1 MRRPRG
7 ARDGRKRSKALWTLD
22 NDRRQ
27 FRCGVWARY
36 LLVALRPLAQ
46 ENAKPRAEPTTTTVK
61 KSGSAIMR
69 QLLRNDS
76 PIGAAARISSQSI
89 VPISPGPAFAG
100 SEGAEGP
107 PEGGN
112 QDDRRSRMLTRSN
125 KPKYAAV
132 PSSGWASYF
141 DAGFTG
147 RGLST
152 TAGRP

>member
-46 ENAKPRAEPTTTTVK
+46 ENEQTEGRTHNND
-61 KSGSAIMR
+61 R
-69 QLLRNDS
+69 QEKRLRNDS
-76 PIGAAARISSQSI
+76 PRGAAARISSQSL

-152 TAGRP
+152 TAARP